1 MKQRLADYIVDFLT
15 ERGIT
20 DCFTVVGGGAMHLN
34 DAFGHHPK
42 LKCTYNHHEQASAIA
57 AEAYARLTNRM
68 ALVSVTTGP
77 GGTNA
82 LTGVLG
88 GWLDSIPMF
97 IVSGQ
102 VRYDTTARYNAQF
115 TGEPLRAVGDQEFD
129 ITKAAGAMCKYAAMV
144 EDPRDIRYHLER
156 AWYMATAGR
165 PGPVWIDVPVNFQG
179 CTIETEEL
187 RGYDEFDRV
196 RDDDQ
201 MGLPGPFDTDV
212 VRDVLDQLWQ
222 AKRPVI
228 YAGNGIRL
236 AGAVEEFRKVVDLL
250 HVPVCTYWDSID
262 LIETD
267 HPLYCGRGGNMG
279 DRPGN
284 FAVQNADLILAIG
297 NRLPIRVTGYNWQ
310 TWARAAKV
318 IMVDIDAGEMKK
330 PTIHVG
336 QAIHVDAKVFLS
348 EMLEQ
353 LTEAGGT
360 TGEPGDSEK
369 TVALS
374 EMKDPDQAVIL
385 SEAKDPMEDR
395 SERSEESC
403 GRTTGFFGLRPQND
417 MEIDWVQ
424 ICQNW
429 KKKYPVVTE
438 KQKAEYQPANPYAV
452 FDIISRALP
461 AGITTITSNGTCCV
475 AGHQSWVIKEG
486 SRFLNNN
493 AVASMGYGLP
503 AAVGAA
509 VAERHE
515 SGRSDEGPDGV
526 RAEKHD
532 SGPLDEGTTVER
544 CDSELSD
551 EGSEGTTKE
560 RNACLH
566 PYVVCL
572 EGDGSIMMNL
582 QELQT
587 IVTNRLPIKT
597 FLINNDGYHSIRQTQ
612 GNLFSDHTKV
622 GIGPE
627 SGDLGFPDFGKLSEA
642 FGIPYIRIG
651 GNREMEAKIDEILA
665 MEGPVLCEV
674 MVTTEQMF
682 EPKNSARRN
691 PDGTLESP
699 PLEDLA
705 PFLPREELAENL
717 YI

>member
-1 MKQRLADYIVDFLT
+1 MKIRLADYIADFLT

-20 DCFTVVGGGAMHLN
+20 DCFTVTGGGAMHLN

-42 LKCTYNHHEQASAIA
+42 LHCTYNHHEQASAIA

-68 ALVSVTTGP
+68 ALLCVTTGP

-97 IVSGQ
+97 VVSGQ
-102 VRYDTTARYNAQF
+102 VRYDTTARYNARF

-144 EDPRDIRYHLER
+144 EDPKDIRYHLER
-156 AWYMATAGR
+156 AWYMAVTGR
-165 PGPVWIDVPVNFQG
+165 PGPVWLDVPVNFQG
-179 CTIETEEL
+179 CMIETEEL
-187 RGYDEFDRV
+187 RDYDAFEQA
-196 RDDDQ
+196 RDQ
-201 MGLPGPFDTDV
+201 EAMGLPEPFDTEV
-212 VRDVLDQLWQ
+212 AEDVLEQLCR

-228 YAGNGIRL
+228 YAGTGIRL
-236 AGAVEEFRKVVDLL
+236 AGAMEEFRKAVDLL
-250 HVPVCTYWDSID
+250 GVPVCTYWDAID

-267 HPLYCGRGGNMG
+267 HPFYVGRGGNMG

-284 FAVQNADLILAIG
+284 FAVQNSDLVLAIG
-297 NRLPIRVTGYNWQ
+297 NRLPIRVTGYNGE
-310 TWARAAKV
+310 TWARDAKV

-330 PTIHVG
+330 P
-336 QAIHVDAKVFLS
+336 AIHVDQAIHADARVFLS
-348 EMLEQ
+348 EL
-353 LTEAGGT
+353 LDAA
-360 TGEPGDSEK
+360 EK
-369 TVALS
+369 Y
-374 EMKDPDQAVIL
+374 
-385 SEAKDPMEDR
+385 
-395 SERSEESC
+395 EEI
-403 GRTTGFFGLRPQND
+403 
-417 MEIDWVQ
+417 EICESDIHADWVE

-438 KQKAEYQPANPYAV
+438 QQKAENVPANPYAV

-503 AAVGAA
+503 AAIGAA
-509 VAERHE
+509 VAEQEHGQE
-515 SGRSDEGPDGV
+515 QNQDQ
-526 RAEKHD
+526 
-532 SGPLDEGTTVER
+532 
-544 CDSELSD
+544 
-551 EGSEGTTKE
+551 
-560 RNACLH
+560 H
-566 PYVVCL
+566 PYVICL

-587 IVTNRLPIKT
+587 IVTNRLPVKII
-597 FLINNDGYHSIRQTQ
+597 LINNQGYHSIRQTQ
-612 GNLFSDHTKV
+612 GNLFSEHTKV

-627 SGDLGFPDFGKLSEA
+627 SGDLGFPDFEKLAGA
-642 FGIPYIRIG
+642 FSLPYVRIE
-651 GNREMEAKIDEILA
+651 GNRELEQRIGEILG
-665 MEGPVLCEV
+665 ETEEEERRPLLCEV
-674 MVTTEQMF
+674 MVDINQRF
-682 EPKNSARRN
+682 EPKSSTRRN

-705 PFLPREELAENL
+705 PFLPREELEEIMAVSKS
-717 YI
+717 

>member
-1 MKQRLADYIVDFLT
+1 MKIRLADYIADFLT

-20 DCFTVVGGGAMHLN
+20 DCFTVTGGGAMHLN

-42 LKCTYNHHEQASAIA
+42 LHCTYNHHEQASAIA

-68 ALVSVTTGP
+68 ALLCVTTGP

-97 IVSGQ
+97 VVSGQ
-102 VRYDTTARYNAQF
+102 VRYDTTARYNARF

-144 EDPRDIRYHLER
+144 EDPKDIRYHLER
-156 AWYMATAGR
+156 AWYMAVTGR
-165 PGPVWIDVPVNFQG
+165 PGPVWLDVPVNFQG
-179 CTIETEEL
+179 CMIETEEL
-187 RGYDEFDRV
+187 RDYDAFEQA
-196 RDDDQ
+196 RDQ
-201 MGLPGPFDTDV
+201 EAMGLPEPFDTEV
-212 VRDVLDQLWQ
+212 AEDVLEQLCR

-228 YAGNGIRL
+228 YAGTGIRL
-236 AGAVEEFRKVVDLL
+236 AGAMEEFRKAVDLL
-250 HVPVCTYWDSID
+250 GVPVCTYWDAID

-267 HPLYCGRGGNMG
+267 HPFYVGRGGNMG

-284 FAVQNADLILAIG
+284 FAVQNSDLVLAIG
-297 NRLPIRVTGYNWQ
+297 NRLPIRVTGYNWE
-310 TWARAAKV
+310 TWARDAKV

-330 PTIHVG
+330 P
-336 QAIHVDAKVFLS
+336 AIHVDQAIHADARVFLS
-348 EMLEQ
+348 EL
-353 LTEAGGT
+353 LDAA
-360 TGEPGDSEK
+360 EK
-369 TVALS
+369 Y
-374 EMKDPDQAVIL
+374 
-385 SEAKDPMEDR
+385 
-395 SERSEESC
+395 EEI
-403 GRTTGFFGLRPQND
+403 
-417 MEIDWVQ
+417 EICESDIHADWVE

-438 KQKAEYQPANPYAV
+438 QQKAENVPANPYAV

-503 AAVGAA
+503 AAIGAA
-509 VAERHE
+509 VAEQEHGQE
-515 SGRSDEGPDGV
+515 QNQDQ
-526 RAEKHD
+526 
-532 SGPLDEGTTVER
+532 
-544 CDSELSD
+544 
-551 EGSEGTTKE
+551 
-560 RNACLH
+560 H
-566 PYVVCL
+566 PYVICL

-587 IVTNRLPIKT
+587 IVTNRLPVKII
-597 FLINNDGYHSIRQTQ
+597 LINNQGYHSIRQTQ
-612 GNLFSDHTKV
+612 GNLFSEHTKV

-627 SGDLGFPDFGKLSEA
+627 SGDLGFPDFEKLAGA
-642 FGIPYIRIG
+642 FSLPYVRIE
-651 GNREMEAKIDEILA
+651 GNRELEQRIGEILG
-665 MEGPVLCEV
+665 ETEEEERRPLLCEV
-674 MVTTEQMF
+674 MVDINQRF
-682 EPKNSARRN
+682 EPKSSTRRN

-705 PFLPREELAENL
+705 PFLPREELEEIMAVSKS
-717 YI
+717 